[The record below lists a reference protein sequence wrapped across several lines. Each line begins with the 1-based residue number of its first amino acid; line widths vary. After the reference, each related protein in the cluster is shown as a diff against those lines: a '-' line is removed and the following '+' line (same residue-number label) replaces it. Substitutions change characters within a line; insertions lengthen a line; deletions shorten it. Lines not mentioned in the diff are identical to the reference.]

1 MKYFYNKDI
10 NMPFREINAAVLLRK
25 KSPLHLKKI
34 NFFGPLKKGQ
44 VLVKILYSSICG
56 KQIDEIDG
64 VGEVDKYL
72 PHCLGHEGSG
82 VVLDIGFGVKKVK
95 KGQNVILH
103 WIKGTGIN
111 SEVPNY
117 CEKKTSKKINAG
129 WVTTFNDFAVVSE
142 NRLTSISSKINFKE
156 AALFGCAVP
165 TGIGTILNYQ
175 SFNSRDTKENIAI
188 VGCGGVGLL
197 MIQALKIINKKNV
210 IAIDVKKSALKLAK
224 KCGAKETLLMKNK
237 KDFLKQIFKITN
249 NKGVDHVFVNT
260 GNKNA
265 IHQALKILSKKGSFV
280 QVGVPP
286 LKMSIKINLFEVLQ
300 GKKIG
305 GCQGGNTIPD
315 KHMKQYLKFYH
326 EKKIKLNMIISKI
339 FPFKKINEA
348 IKYHRKNPGR
358 VLLKF

>member
-1 MKYFYNKDI
+1 MLYK
-10 NMPFREINAAVLLRK
+10 EINAAVLVKK
-25 KSPLHLKKI
+25 KSALYLKKI
-34 NFFGPLKKGQ
+34 EFFGPLKKGQ
-44 VLVKILYSSICG
+44 VLVKILYSGICG

-82 VVLDIGFGVKKVK
+82 LVLDIGAGVKKVK
-95 KGQNVILH
+95 KGQKVILH
-103 WIKGTGIN
+103 WIKGIGIN

-117 CEKKTSKKINAG
+117 YEKKTSKKINAG

-142 NRLTSISSKINFKE
+142 NRLSSISSKINIKD

-175 SFNSRDTKENIAI
+175 NFNLKDKKEAIAI

-197 MIQALKIINKKNV
+197 MIQALKIIKKKNI
-210 IAIDVKKSALKLAK
+210 IAIDIKPTALQLAK
-224 KCGAKETLLMKNK
+224 KCGAKETLLMKNQKSFQK
-237 KDFLKQIFKITN
+237 KILKITN

-265 IHQALKILSKKGSFV
+265 IQQALKILSKKSRLV
-280 QVGVPP
+280 QVGVPS
-286 LKMSIKINLFEVLQ
+286 LKMSIKVNLFDVLH
-300 GKKIG
+300 GKQISGCMG
-305 GCQGGNTIPD
+305 GDTVPE
-315 KHMKQYLKFYH
+315 KHMKKYIKLYQ
-326 EKKIKLNMIISKI
+326 EKKIKLNMIVSKI
-339 FPFKKINEA
+339 FPFKKINKA
-348 IKYHRKNPGR
+348 IEYHRRSSGR

>member
-1 MKYFYNKDI
+1 MKYFYNKGI
-10 NMPFREINAAVLLRK
+10 VMSYKEINAAVLVRK

-44 VLVKILYSSICG
+44 VLVKILYSGICG

-64 VGEVDKYL
+64 IGEVDRYL

-82 VVLDIGFGVKKVK
+82 LVLDVGAGVKKIK

-103 WIKGTGIN
+103 WIKGKGID
-111 SEVPNY
+111 SKVPEY
-117 CEKKTSKKINAG
+117 YEKKTSKKINAG

-142 NRLTSISSKINFKE
+142 NRLTSISSKINLKE

-175 SFNSRDTKENIAI
+175 NFNSKDTKENIAI

-197 MIQALKIINKKNV
+197 MIQALKIINKKNI
-210 IAIDVKKSALKLAK
+210 IAIDIKNSALKLAK
-224 KCGAKETLLMKNK
+224 KCGAKETLLMKNQN
-237 KDFLKQIFKITN
+237 DFLKKILEITN

-265 IHQALKILSKKGSFV
+265 IHQSLKILSKKGRFL

-286 LKMSIKINLFEVLQ
+286 LKMSIKINLFEVLH

-305 GCQGGNTIPD
+305 GCMGGNTIPD
-315 KHMKQYLKFYH
+315 KHMEQYIKLYH
-326 EKKIKLNMIISKI
+326 QKKIKLNMILSKI

-348 IKYHRKNPGR
+348 IEYHRRSPGR
-358 VLLKF
+358 VLLRF